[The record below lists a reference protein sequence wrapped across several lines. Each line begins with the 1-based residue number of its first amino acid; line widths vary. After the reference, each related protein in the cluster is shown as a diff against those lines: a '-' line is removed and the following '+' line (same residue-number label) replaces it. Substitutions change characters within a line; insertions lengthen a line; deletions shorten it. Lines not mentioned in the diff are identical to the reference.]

1 MGTWIVLAIIILVV
15 LWLVFTYNGLIAAR
29 NRTQE
34 AWSEIDVELKRRHD
48 LIPNL
53 VNTVAGYMGH
63 ERGTLEAVT
72 NARANAVAAGA
83 TGDPAKIGQAENML
97 SQSLRSLFAVSE
109 NYPELKAISAFTNL
123 QENLTATEDKL
134 EFSRR
139 FYNGNVRD
147 YNIKLQTLPT
157 SLIAGVLGFKP
168 FGFFQA
174 DEGDRAVPQVN
185 FGNMPAPGSL
195 PPPPAAGPG
204 GPPAPGSAGPPPPS
218 WPLRGL
224 RHGADELGL
233 RRRVTAGKIPV
244 LVEDADDPID
254 FCGDAYLEH
263 VVVIAVAVA
272 APVHAADSRLFVGDE
287 QLDVIDLMPRV
298 VDRVEPFRDA

>member
-1 MGTWIVLAIIILVV
+1 MGWWIVGAIVVLVV
-15 LWLVFTYNGLIAAR
+15 LWLVFTYNGLISAR

-53 VNTVAGYMGH
+53 VNTVSGYMGH

-72 NARANAVAAGA
+72 NARAAAVAAGA
-83 TGDPAKIGQAENML
+83 TGDPAKIGQAENVL

-109 NYPELKAISAFTNL
+109 NYPDLKAISAFTNL

-147 YNIKLQTLPT
+147 YNTMLQTLPQ
-157 SLIAGVLGFKP
+157 SLIAGALGFKP

-185 FGNMPAPGSL
+185 FGNMPAPGSSSSL
-195 PPPPAAGPG
+195 PPAADPS
-204 GPPAPGSAGPPPPS
+204 GPPGPGSAGPPPQS
-218 WPLRGL
+218 
-224 RHGADELGL
+224 
-233 RRRVTAGKIPV
+233 
-244 LVEDADDPID
+244 
-254 FCGDAYLEH
+254 
-263 VVVIAVAVA
+263 
-272 APVHAADSRLFVGDE
+272 
-287 QLDVIDLMPRV
+287 
-298 VDRVEPFRDA
+298 

>member
-1 MGTWIVLAIIILVV
+1 MGSLWIVVVLVILVAG
-15 LWLVFTYNGLIAAR
+15 WLFLTYNGLITAR

-53 VNTVAGYMGH
+53 VNTVQGYVGH

-72 NARANAVAAGA
+72 NARASAVAAGA

-97 SQSLRSLFAVSE
+97 SQSLRSLFATTE
-109 NYPELKAISAFTNL
+109 AYPELKAISAFTSL
-123 QENLTATEDKL
+123 QETLTATEDKI

-157 SLIAGVLGFKP
+157 SFIAGPLGFKP

-174 DEGDRAVPQVN
+174 DEADRAVPVVN
-185 FGNMPAPGSL
+185 FGPTSSS
-195 PPPPAAGPG
+195 
-204 GPPAPGSAGPPPPS
+204 GPPSLGSSGPPSAGQSGPPP
-218 WPLRGL
+218 G
-224 RHGADELGL
+224 
-233 RRRVTAGKIPV
+233 
-244 LVEDADDPID
+244 
-254 FCGDAYLEH
+254 
-263 VVVIAVAVA
+263 
-272 APVHAADSRLFVGDE
+272 
-287 QLDVIDLMPRV
+287 
-298 VDRVEPFRDA
+298 

>member
-1 MGTWIVLAIIILVV
+1 MGTWVVIGIIVLVV
-15 LWLVFTYNGLIAAR
+15 LWLVLTYNGLVTAR

-53 VNTVAGYMGH
+53 VNTVQGYVGH

-72 NARANAVAAGA
+72 NARAAAVAAGA

-97 SQSLRSLFAVSE
+97 SQSLRSLFATTE
-109 NYPELKAISAFTNL
+109 NYPELKAITAFTNL
-123 QENLTATEDKL
+123 QETLTATEDKI

-185 FGNMPAPGSL
+185 FGPTSAS
-195 PPPPAAGPG
+195 
-204 GPPAPGSAGPPPPS
+204 GPPSLGSSGPPSAGQSGPPPPGQS
-218 WPLRGL
+218 GPPLQ
-224 RHGADELGL
+224 
-233 RRRVTAGKIPV
+233 
-244 LVEDADDPID
+244 
-254 FCGDAYLEH
+254 
-263 VVVIAVAVA
+263 
-272 APVHAADSRLFVGDE
+272 S
-287 QLDVIDLMPRV
+287 
-298 VDRVEPFRDA
+298 

>member
-1 MGTWIVLAIIILVV
+1 MGWWIVVGIVV
-15 LWLVFTYNGLIAAR
+15 LVLIWLVLTYNGLVTLR

-53 VNTVAGYMGH
+53 VQTVQGYMGH

-72 NARANAVAAGA
+72 NARAGAVAAGA
-83 TGDPAKIGQAENML
+83 TGDPAKIGAAENML
-97 SQSLRSLFAVSE
+97 TQSLRSLFAVSE
-109 NYPELKAISAFTNL
+109 NYPDLKAISAFTNL
-123 QENLTATEDKL
+123 QEQLTATEDKI

-157 SLIAGVLGFKP
+157 SLIAGVLGFKA

-185 FGNMPAPGSL
+185 FGNMPQT
-195 PPPPAAGPG
+195 
-204 GPPAPGSAGPPPPS
+204 GPPPPGS
-218 WPLRGL
+218 MPPPG
-224 RHGADELGL
+224 GSG
-233 RRRVTAGKIPV
+233 P
-244 LVEDADDPID
+244 P
-254 FCGDAYLEH
+254 
-263 VVVIAVAVA
+263 
-272 APVHAADSRLFVGDE
+272 SVGSSGPPP
-287 QLDVIDLMPRV
+287 QS
-298 VDRVEPFRDA
+298 

>member
-1 MGTWIVLAIIILVV
+1 MGWIVVGIVVVVIL
-15 LWLVFTYNGLIAAR
+15 LWFVFTYNGLVTAR

-53 VNTVAGYMGH
+53 VNTVQGYMGH

-83 TGDPAKIGQAENML
+83 TGDPAKIGQAENVL
-97 SQSLRSLFAVSE
+97 SQSLRSLFATTE
-109 NYPELKAISAFTNL
+109 NYPELKAITAFTNL
-123 QENLTATEDKL
+123 QETLTATEDKI

-168 FGFFQA
+168 FAFFQA
-174 DEGDRAVPQVN
+174 DDADRAAPQVD
-185 FGNMPAPGSL
+185 FGPSSASGPPTLGSSG
-195 PPPPAAGPG
+195 PPPASGAS
-204 GPPAPGSAGPPPPS
+204 GPPTQS
-218 WPLRGL
+218 
-224 RHGADELGL
+224 
-233 RRRVTAGKIPV
+233 
-244 LVEDADDPID
+244 
-254 FCGDAYLEH
+254 
-263 VVVIAVAVA
+263 
-272 APVHAADSRLFVGDE
+272 
-287 QLDVIDLMPRV
+287 
-298 VDRVEPFRDA
+298 

>member
-1 MGTWIVLAIIILVV
+1 MGWVILGVVIVVV
-15 LWLVFTYNGLIAAR
+15 LLWLVLTYNGLVTSR

-53 VNTVAGYMGH
+53 VNTVQGYMGH

-72 NARANAVAAGA
+72 NARANAVAVGA
-83 TGDPAKIGQAENML
+83 TGDPAKIGQAENVL

-147 YNIKLQTLPT
+147 YNTKLQTLPT
-157 SLIAGVLGFKP
+157 SLIAGALGFKP

-174 DEGDRAVPQVN
+174 DEGDRAVPTVSFN
-185 FGNMPAPGSL
+185 NLPAPGSPSGL
-195 PPPPAAGPG
+195 PPAGGTG
-204 GPPAPGSAGPPPPS
+204 GPPAPGSSGPPPQS
-218 WPLRGL
+218 
-224 RHGADELGL
+224 
-233 RRRVTAGKIPV
+233 
-244 LVEDADDPID
+244 
-254 FCGDAYLEH
+254 
-263 VVVIAVAVA
+263 
-272 APVHAADSRLFVGDE
+272 
-287 QLDVIDLMPRV
+287 
-298 VDRVEPFRDA
+298 

>member
-1 MGTWIVLAIIILVV
+1 MGWVILGLVV
-15 LWLVFTYNGLIAAR
+15 VLILAWLVLTYNGLIGAR

-53 VNTVAGYMGH
+53 VNTVQGYIGH

-83 TGDPAKIGQAENML
+83 TGDTAKIGQAENML
-97 SQSLRSLFAVSE
+97 SQSLRSLFAVAE
-109 NYPELKAISAFTNL
+109 NYPDLKAISAFTNL

-157 SLIAGVLGFKP
+157 SLIAGVIGFKA

-174 DEGDRAVPQVN
+174 DEGDRAVPQVSFN
-185 FGNMPAPGSL
+185 TLPSATSAPGL
-195 PPPPAAGPG
+195 PPAAGQG
-204 GPPAPGSAGPPPPS
+204 GPPSPGSAGPPPQ
-218 WPLRGL
+218 
-224 RHGADELGL
+224 
-233 RRRVTAGKIPV
+233 T
-244 LVEDADDPID
+244 
-254 FCGDAYLEH
+254 
-263 VVVIAVAVA
+263 
-272 APVHAADSRLFVGDE
+272 
-287 QLDVIDLMPRV
+287 
-298 VDRVEPFRDA
+298 

>member
-1 MGTWIVLAIIILVV
+1 
-15 LWLVFTYNGLIAAR
+15 
-29 NRTQE
+29 
-34 AWSEIDVELKRRHD
+34 
-48 LIPNL
+48 
-53 VNTVAGYMGH
+53 
-63 ERGTLEAVT
+63 
-72 NARANAVAAGA
+72 
-83 TGDPAKIGQAENML
+83 
-97 SQSLRSLFAVSE
+97 VSE

-204 GPPAPGSAGPPPPS
+204 GPPAPGSAGPPPQS
-218 WPLRGL
+218 
-224 RHGADELGL
+224 
-233 RRRVTAGKIPV
+233 
-244 LVEDADDPID
+244 
-254 FCGDAYLEH
+254 
-263 VVVIAVAVA
+263 
-272 APVHAADSRLFVGDE
+272 
-287 QLDVIDLMPRV
+287 
-298 VDRVEPFRDA
+298 

>member
-1 MGTWIVLAIIILVV
+1 MLGLWIAIAIVVILV
-15 LWLVFTYNGLIAAR
+15 LWFVFTYNGLVGAR

-53 VNTVAGYMGH
+53 VNTVQGYMGH

-72 NARANAVAAGA
+72 NARASAVAAGA

-109 NYPELKAISAFTNL
+109 NYPDLKAISAFTNL
-123 QENLTATEDKL
+123 QETLTATEDKI

-157 SLIAGVLGFKP
+157 SLIAGALGFKP
-168 FGFFQA
+168 FAFFQA
-174 DEGDRAVPQVN
+174 DEGDRAVPTVGFNQ
-185 FGNMPAPGSL
+185 G
-195 PPPPAAGPG
+195 AAG
-204 GPPAPGSAGPPPPS
+204 GPPTAGTSGPPMAGTSGPP
-218 WPLRGL
+218 
-224 RHGADELGL
+224 
-233 RRRVTAGKIPV
+233 T
-244 LVEDADDPID
+244 
-254 FCGDAYLEH
+254 
-263 VVVIAVAVA
+263 
-272 APVHAADSRLFVGDE
+272 
-287 QLDVIDLMPRV
+287 
-298 VDRVEPFRDA
+298 

>member
-1 MGTWIVLAIIILVV
+1 MGTWIVVGIVVLVV
-15 LWLVFTYNGLIAAR
+15 LWLVLTYNGLVTAR

-53 VNTVAGYMGH
+53 VNTVQGYVGH

-72 NARANAVAAGA
+72 NARASAVAAGA

-97 SQSLRSLFAVSE
+97 SQSLRSLFATTE
-109 NYPELKAISAFTNL
+109 NYPELKAISAFTSL
-123 QENLTATEDKL
+123 QETLTATEDKI

-157 SLIAGVLGFKP
+157 SLIAGALGFKP

-174 DEGDRAVPQVN
+174 DEADRAVPQVN
-185 FGNMPAPGSL
+185 FGPTSTSGPPTLGSSG
-195 PPPPAAGPG
+195 PPAAGQ
-204 GPPAPGSAGPPPPS
+204 SGPPP
-218 WPLRGL
+218 G
-224 RHGADELGL
+224 
-233 RRRVTAGKIPV
+233 
-244 LVEDADDPID
+244 
-254 FCGDAYLEH
+254 
-263 VVVIAVAVA
+263 
-272 APVHAADSRLFVGDE
+272 
-287 QLDVIDLMPRV
+287 
-298 VDRVEPFRDA
+298 